1 MTRRIINIRVTFVV
15 FIGLML
21 GILFC
26 RALCLKQLSNVATIF
41 IIMLLLLFCGSVI
54 LYAMLTRKRNAL
66 CPARKDVSAILIVS
80 SIGFC
85 IAFLVGIF
93 IILFPL
99 FKIVTIKNY
108 TQDVTVY
115 GTVCDFVEND
125 ETYTKFLI
133 DDVIIDDGE
142 CLNNCDF
149 KICVYT
155 TKSTSIDLG
164 ECIEF
169 ISNLSKYKITK
180 SEDCYNLYQNIAYS
194 CYINFSDIQVFAGKQ
209 VLKDKI
215 KNSTK
220 EILADNLNGDNASI
234 FFAVLFG
241 DKAGLNED
249 ITDMFSYAGISHI
262 LAVSG
267 LHISFIV
274 SLLYFIMKK
283 CKVNKYVRLSI
294 LSAILI
300 FYSYLCSFTPSVC
313 RASIM
318 AILLCLCDIFQ
329 IEYDSLSSLSIAG
342 IIILLASPQMLFQVS
357 FQLSFLCIFSII
369 TLAPS
374 INDFFVKI
382 KCPELLATSLA
393 MSVAT
398 NVAILPVCLNVF
410 TKVSLLGVI
419 SNIFILPI
427 FSVAYVL
434 LFVITVFCL
443 IFKFL
448 GFLLFIPNLFL
459 HIIKVFANYISNIP
473 FGIFNAFNI
482 SYWSL
487 VLLMGSAITLQ
498 FLLTRK
504 LIKGA
509 ISGTLACMVL
519 VIFILSSFPKTYNG
533 NNFIFLSK
541 YNSNACY
548 YVNDGE
554 VTLIGSSA
562 RTYTIDRE
570 LKRVRLKKITNI
582 IAYDLNL
589 NKLDDFL
596 DLCKNYN
603 VDNVYLPKT
612 LEYDEIKNKFNNA
625 IFFEDNLQIGSLD
638 FSAIYYNSQ
647 ITAVYLNGGEFNRI
661 LIPELKPTQD
671 EGKYIS
677 DYCENLDI
685 DVVYL
690 HDNIDN
696 LDLDK
701 INPLIQIIN
710 NDCIYYKNGNS
721 LEFDMYIYN

>member
-15 FIGLML
+15 FIGLIL
-21 GILFC
+21 GMLFC
-26 RALCLKQLSNVATIF
+26 RALCLKQLSNVATIL
-41 IIMLLLLFCGSVI
+41 IIISLLLFCGGII
-54 LYAMLTRKRNAL
+54 LYALLTRKRNSL
-66 CPARKDVSAILIVS
+66 SKARKDVSAILIVS

-85 IAFLVGIF
+85 MAFLVRIF
-93 IILFPL
+93 SLLFPL
-99 FKIVTIKNY
+99 FKILTIKNY
-108 TQDVTVY
+108 AQDVTIY

-133 DDVIIDDGE
+133 DDVVIDSGE
-142 CLNNCDF
+142 SLDNCSF
-149 KICVYT
+149 KICIYT
-155 TKSTSIDLG
+155 TKSAKIDLG
-164 ECIEF
+164 ECVEF
-169 ISNLSKYKITK
+169 KGVLNKHKILR
-180 SEDCYNLYQNIAYS
+180 SEDCYDLYQNIAYS
-194 CYINFSDIQVFAGKQ
+194 CYINFSDIQIYDGNQ
-209 VLKDKI
+209 TIKDKI
-215 KNSTK
+215 KNATK
-220 EILADNLNGDNASI
+220 EILADNLNEDNSNI

-241 DKAGLNED
+241 DKSGLNYD

-274 SLLYFIMKK
+274 SLLYFVMKK
-283 CKVNKYVRLSI
+283 CNVNKYIRLTI
-294 LSAILI
+294 LSATLI

-313 RASIM
+313 RATIM
-318 AILLCLCDIFQ
+318 AILLALCDIFQ

-342 IIILLASPQMLFQVS
+342 IIILLVSPQMLFQVS

-369 TLAPS
+369 TLSPS
-374 INDFFVKI
+374 IDDFLVKI
-382 KCPELLATSLA
+382 KCPKFLASTLA
-393 MSVAT
+393 MSIST
-398 NVAILPVCLNVF
+398 NVAILPVCLNIF
-410 TKVSLLGVI
+410 SKVSLLGVI
-419 SNIFILPI
+419 SNVFILPI

-434 LFVITVFCL
+434 LFVITILCL
-443 IFKFL
+443 IFRFL

-459 HIIKVFANYISNIP
+459 HIIKVLANYISNIP
-473 FGIFNAFNI
+473 FGIFKAFNI

-487 VLLMGSAITLQ
+487 VLLIGSAISLQ

-504 LIKGA
+504 LIKGT
-509 ISGTLACMVL
+509 ISASLAFMVL
-519 VIFILSSFPKTYNG
+519 VIFILSSFPKVYKG

-541 YNSNACY
+541 YSSNACY
-548 YVNDGE
+548 YVSDGE

-570 LKRVRLKKITNI
+570 LKRVGLKKITNV

-596 DLCKNYN
+596 DLCESYN
-603 VDNVYLPKT
+603 VQNVYLPKS

-625 IFFEDNLQIGSLD
+625 IFFENDLQIGSLN

-647 ITAVYLNGGEFNRI
+647 ITAVYLDGGAFNKI
-661 LIPELKPTQD
+661 LIPELKPTQN

-696 LDLDK
+696 LDIDK

-710 NDCIYYKNGNS
+710 NDCIYYKNGS
-721 LEFDMYIYN
+721 KIEFDMYIYN